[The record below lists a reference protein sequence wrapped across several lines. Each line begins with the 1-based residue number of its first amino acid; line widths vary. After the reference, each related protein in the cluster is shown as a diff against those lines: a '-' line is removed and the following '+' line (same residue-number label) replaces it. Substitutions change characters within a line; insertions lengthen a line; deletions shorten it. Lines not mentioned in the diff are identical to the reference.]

1 MGTAE
6 HAMNHWLHNSLEH
19 VQLGEALIA
28 GSVEGIVRGLQAQ
41 AEVIGKLCT
50 GAERWHAAI
59 RQIQP
64 SLNLADI
71 FRARAFP

>member
-1 MGTAE
+1 
-6 HAMNHWLHNSLEH
+6 MNHWLHNTLEH

-28 GSVEGIVRGLQAQ
+28 GGVGGLVHGLQQVQ
-41 AEVIGKLCT
+41 ADTIGKLCT
-50 GAERWHAAI
+50 GAERWHDAL

-71 FRARAFP
+71 FRARTFV